1 MASYVQSGTQESITG
16 AFIVGATFALL
27 LLLFLAAGFLQSWRW
42 ALAALAVC
50 VALSGS
56 LYTIRSAYRVSYQLG
71 DVPREMLIY
80 TQTSPDVMRV
90 VRRLEDISELRTA
103 GLDMPIIYD
112 NETVWLWY
120 LRNFTNAT
128 NNGGTLSAPPDES
141 VQAVLMLSEN
151 VGRNPD
157 TLEHLAGFRI
167 QRYPLRW
174 WFPEGAMYQK
184 GSDWRTIDLDSASL
198 LTRAMRA
205 PFDDETLRRL
215 WQFLLHRDLAAP
227 LGSTDFILAV
237 RPEIADQI
245 GPGIGAE

>member
-1 MASYVQSGTQESITG
+1 
-16 AFIVGATFALL
+16 
-27 LLLFLAAGFLQSWRW
+27 
-42 ALAALAVC
+42 
-50 VALSGS
+50 
-56 LYTIRSAYRVSYQLG
+56 
-71 DVPREMLIY
+71 
-80 TQTSPDVMRV
+80 
-90 VRRLEDISELRTA
+90 
-103 GLDMPIIYD
+103 
-112 NETVWLWY
+112 
-120 LRNFTNAT
+120 
-128 NNGGTLSAPPDES
+128 

-184 GSDWRTIDLDSASL
+184 GSDWHTIDLDSASL